1 MKEKRTKARSGAAE
15 LPLGLVASDLVTPS
29 ALRTTGLVYP
39 GSLNPIAGCVR
50 NHSHGYESSA
60 PHSRHSSAL
69 PLGKNSGRK
78 QAEPQQVR
86 AAKVINTSR
95 ARGLDVD
102 GLYISNSSPL
112 RPRVR
117 AKERLLC
124 TWREAVK
131 ATDYALEHL
140 GDRERDRGIW
150 VWYCR
155 RIGLDTFLD
164 IVDEVISCTRQ
175 GELRWPARALQR
187 HLQEALPK
195 EGLPSVAAA
204 KEGGRHV

>member
-1 MKEKRTKARSGAAE
+1 MRENDA
-15 LPLGLVASDLVTPS
+15 
-29 ALRTTGLVYP
+29 
-39 GSLNPIAGCVR
+39 
-50 NHSHGYESSA
+50 
-60 PHSRHSSAL
+60 
-69 PLGKNSGRK
+69 
-78 QAEPQQVR
+78 QVR
-86 AAKVINTSR
+86 AEEAKKRAGCASKGGKNAQGRKNDAQGGETKVIDTPSR
-95 ARGLDVD
+95 ARVRGLDVD

-131 ATDYALEHL
+131 ATDYALEHF
-140 GDRERDRGIW
+140 GNRDRDRGIW

-164 IVDEVISCTRQ
+164 IVDEVISSARQ